1 MNWETYLALGDSITI
16 GARTYQGYPEFAG
29 RNLQTSLDKYWNVI
43 NHAQCGFTAIDLVR
57 YVDLHFST
65 LLKHQASITTIMIG
79 TNDVK
84 KNTSVHDFEIA
95 LNQLIL
101 KAKLLTPSSKVVVLN
116 IPQFPKGVM
125 YPYTFEMNTKIAEFN
140 QSIERISKEH
150 QIQNLGVKLEHNDLY
165 DGVHLNQIGV
175 EKVASHISDFVL
187 LERGIS

>member
-84 KNTSVHDFEIA
+84 KNTSNDDFEIA

-101 KAKLLTPSSKVVVLN
+101 KAKLLTPSSKVVVLS
-116 IPQFPKGVM
+116 IPNFPKGVM
-125 YPYTFEMNTKIAEFN
+125 YPYTYEMNAKIDEFN
-140 QSIERISKEH
+140 QIIEGIAKK
-150 QIQNLGVKLEHNDLY
+150 QQVQNLGIELEQTDLF
-165 DGVHLNQIGV
+165 DGVHLNQVGV
-175 EKVASHISDFVL
+175 EKVAAKISDFVL
-187 LERGIS
+187 LERGIA